1 MFYRVPTVSAKIDG
15 GVLSANTAI
24 KGLPIEYRVNSGQWQ
39 AYKQPVKVNG
49 VVQVRA
55 RTLDKQRVGRAMTVI
70 K

>member
-1 MFYRVPTVSAKIDG
+1 MPTVGAKIDG

-49 VVQVRA
+49 VV
-55 RTLDKQRVGRAMTVI
+55 
-70 K
+70 